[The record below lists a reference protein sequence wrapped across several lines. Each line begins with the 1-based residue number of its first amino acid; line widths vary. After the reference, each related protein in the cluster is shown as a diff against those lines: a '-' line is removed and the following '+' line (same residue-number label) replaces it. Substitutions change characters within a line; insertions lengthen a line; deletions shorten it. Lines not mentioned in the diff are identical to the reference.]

1 MVLARRPAIACRL
14 VSVPVALFIAI
25 VDDDELHCRSLDRL
39 VRRAGFHALT
49 FQSAEDFLAAPQ
61 RGSFNCL
68 LLDVQLGGIS
78 GIALHRR
85 LVADGDLTPV
95 IYITA
100 HDDPVRRTEALSIGC
115 AGFFLK
121 TDPSSAIIQALR
133 RATSTP

>member
-1 MVLARRPAIACRL
+1 MGVPA
-14 VSVPVALFIAI
+14 ALLIAI

-49 FQSAEDFLAAPQ
+49 FQSAEDFLAAPE
-61 RGSFNCL
+61 RSSFKCL

-78 GIALHRR
+78 GTALHRR
-85 LVADGDLTPV
+85 LLAEGDVTPV

-100 HDDPVRRTEALSIGC
+100 HDDTTGRAEALRIGC

-121 TDPSSAIIQALR
+121 TDASSAIIQALR
-133 RATSTP
+133 RATSIP

>member
-1 MVLARRPAIACRL
+1 MVLAHRAALSCHL
-14 VSVPVALFIAI
+14 MSVPAALVIAI

-39 VRRAGFHALT
+39 VRRAGFQASM

-85 LVADGDLTPV
+85 LRADGDLTPV

-100 HDDPVRRTEALSIGC
+100 HDDPARRTEALGMGC

-121 TDPSSAIIQALR
+121 TDASSAIIQALR
-133 RATSTP
+133 SATSTP

>member
-1 MVLARRPAIACRL
+1 MALAWQAAIACRL
-14 VSVPVALFIAI
+14 VSDPAALFIAI
-25 VDDDELHCRSLDRL
+25 VDDNELHCRSLDRL
-39 VRRAGFHALT
+39 VRRAGFDAMT
-49 FQSAEDFLAAPQ
+49 FRSAEEFLAAPQ

-68 LLDVQLGGIS
+68 LLDVQLVGIS

-85 LVADGDLTPV
+85 LRAEGDLTPV

-100 HDDPVRRTEALSIGC
+100 HDDPARRTEALSIGC

-121 TDPSSAIIQALR
+121 TDASSAIIQALR

>member
-1 MVLARRPAIACRL
+1 MALARRAAIACRL
-14 VSVPVALFIAI
+14 VSVPAALSIAI

-85 LVADGDLTPV
+85 LLADGDLTPV

-100 HDDPVRRTEALSIGC
+100 HDDPARRSEALSIGC

-121 TDPSSAIIQALR
+121 TDASNAIIQALH